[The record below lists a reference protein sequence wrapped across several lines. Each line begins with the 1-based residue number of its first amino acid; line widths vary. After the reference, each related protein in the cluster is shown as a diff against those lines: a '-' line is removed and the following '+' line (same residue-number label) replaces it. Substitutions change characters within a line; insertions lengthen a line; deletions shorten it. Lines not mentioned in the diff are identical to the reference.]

1 MTTLTEN
8 LYNGSRLTAHGLYCL
23 INESSQIKNILI
35 QFIKYF
41 PDLEQRVKDI
51 DSYSEKLSCN
61 ARVLCQYLNDD
72 CTGFAAYYANNIDTK
87 TGYIT
92 LIAIHENFR
101 RQGLGSKLIREC
113 FDDML
118 NSGMNRVRLEVRKEN
133 TAAIEFYKSEG
144 FAFESEASPE
154 SFYMMRELYDNKNSP
169 PLYKREEC
177 ISSS

>member
-1 MTTLTEN
+1 MTEN
-8 LYNGSRLTAHGLYCL
+8 LYNGTRHTAHGTRHTYCL
-23 INESSQIKNILI
+23 VNESSQIKNILI

-41 PDLEQRVKDI
+41 PDLKQRVKNI
-51 DSYSEKLSCN
+51 DSYSDKLSCN

-113 FDDML
+113 FDDMRD
-118 NSGMNRVRLEVRKEN
+118 SGMKSVRLEVRKDN
-133 TAAIEFYKSEG
+133 GGAIKFY
-144 FAFESEASPE
+144 ESEKFILESESENE
-154 SFYMMRELYDNKNSP
+154 SFYMAREL
-169 PLYKREEC
+169 
-177 ISSS
+177 